1 MDIHAGNLVSSIT
14 AQREY
19 MNPALQRIA
28 DYILQNPEQC
38 KTITTKQLAGACGV
52 AESTVT
58 RFVRE
63 IGLESF
69 RDFKILLAESLLQ
82 AAPTYLSGDAIYDS
96 ISRTDSQ
103 NDIVDKVFYRTMQN
117 MKAAREMIRID
128 DISRAVTAICD
139 AKCLIFVGTGSSS
152 VAAEEAIVRF
162 SRAGKRCVFWRDGS
176 MSTMASAT
184 ANTDDLIIAI
194 SDTGRTASVVS
205 AVEHA
210 ARSGAASLAI
220 TSDGRSPLATAADIV
235 LQTPP
240 RSLGASAKE
249 PWESTTA
256 KTSQLFLIDILYVC
270 YAMSRFD
277 ETVEN
282 LEKTREALKNSRL

>member
-1 MDIHAGNLVSSIT
+1 MNLHAGNLVSTIT
-14 AQREY
+14 VQREY

-28 DYILQNPEQC
+28 DFILQNPEQC
-38 KTITTKQLAGACGV
+38 KTITTKELAGACGV

-63 IGLESF
+63 LGLDSF
-69 RDFKILLAESLLQ
+69 RDFKILLAENLLQ
-82 AAPTYLSGDAIYDS
+82 TAPTYLSGDAIYDS
-96 ISRTDSQ
+96 ISRTDSH

-117 MKAAREMIRID
+117 MKAAREMVRID
-128 DISRAVTAICD
+128 DIERAVSAICA
-139 AKCLIFVGTGSSS
+139 AKNLIFAGTGSSS

-162 SRAGKRCVFWRDGS
+162 SRAGKRCIFWRDGS
-176 MSTMASAT
+176 MSAMVSAT
-184 ANTDDLIIAI
+184 ADPDDLVIAV

-205 AVEHA
+205 AVEFA
-210 ARSGAASLAI
+210 SRNGARSLAV
-220 TSDGRSPLATAADIV
+220 TSDVRSPLAAAADIV

-270 YAMSRFD
+270 FAMSRYD

-282 LEKTREALKNSRL
+282 LEKTRDALKSSRL